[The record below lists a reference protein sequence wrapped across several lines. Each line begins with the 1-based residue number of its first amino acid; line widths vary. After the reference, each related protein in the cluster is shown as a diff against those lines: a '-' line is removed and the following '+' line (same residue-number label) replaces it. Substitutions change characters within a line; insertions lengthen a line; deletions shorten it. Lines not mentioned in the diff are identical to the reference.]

1 MVNMKTAGE
10 IITLLN
16 ENKDVTVYELSES
29 LGLSSGALRKRLL
42 SLGYTQNSMG
52 EWKYNGKPEEEPR
65 DEVVTGKRM
74 KRKRKNE
81 VKEIDLKR
89 EYKEK
94 PNLYA
99 ALLTLATGKLVSKA
113 FKTDEEIAERFKH
126 FCKTAGVQIGKMH
139 SLALLEFLEKYE
151 PVVQKMIEEGKKK

>member
-1 MVNMKTAGE
+1 MKTARE

-29 LGLSSGALRKRLL
+29 FGLSSGALRKRLI

-52 EWKYNGKPEEEPR
+52 EWKYNGKPEEEPT

-74 KRKRKNE
+74 KRKRTNE
-81 VKEIDLKR
+81 TKGIDLKR

-94 PNLYA
+94 PDLYA

-113 FKTDEEIAERFKH
+113 FKTDEEIAERFKQ
-126 FCKTAGVQIGKMH
+126 FCKTAGIQIGKMH
-139 SLALLEFLEKYE
+139 SLALYEFIGKYE
-151 PVVQKMIEEGKKK
+151 PVVQKMIEEGKNK

>member
-10 IITLLN
+10 IIKFLN
-16 ENKDVTVYELSES
+16 ENKEITVYELSES
-29 LGLSSGALRKRLL
+29 FGLSSGALRKRLI

-52 EWKYNGKPEEEPR
+52 EWKYNGKLEEEPR

-81 VKEIDLKR
+81 VKEIDLTR

-94 PNLYA
+94 PDLYA